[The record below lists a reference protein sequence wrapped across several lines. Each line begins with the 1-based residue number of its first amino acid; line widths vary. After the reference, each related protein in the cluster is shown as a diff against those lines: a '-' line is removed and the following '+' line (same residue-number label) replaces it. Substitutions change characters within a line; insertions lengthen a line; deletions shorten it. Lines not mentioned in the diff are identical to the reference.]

1 MSIAVRDLSFSIF
14 GRDKTQQAF
23 NAAGSRA
30 AKLGQQVERLQRG
43 FAVAGAA
50 MAAAAGGVA
59 LAMRGIINEADKM
72 SKAAQSVG
80 LATEELSK
88 LSWAADLSGV
98 SFEQLT
104 GAMGKLAQAS
114 AGSLRSATSEQALA
128 FKALGVEVQRA
139 DGMLKDNR
147 ALLGEVANRFA
158 AMENSTEKTALA
170 MAIFGRAGKQL
181 IPMLNQGEAGLQAMG
196 DEAERLGI
204 VIDTQTGLRAEAFND
219 TLNRMGKVMKGVMTE
234 ITAGALPTL
243 QAMAD
248 HFFLAGAE
256 NDRMQAIVSGSIKV
270 FKALSTAVVVT
281 VDAFR
286 LFAEVIGT
294 LWQGA
299 MASSNEE
306 MEAARARA
314 DNLGARL
321 TDIIGETSAA
331 INQIWSDAETQ
342 IQATSLV
349 PSVEGQLPQLEA
361 VYAGAKKGADK
372 VQDLWFGL
380 RNLGSEAKRFARDSE
395 RAMERSAGQMADVFS
410 DAFDQIGEGTFKARD
425 FFADL
430 AKDILRQFM
439 NAQMQQLFGAL
450 FSGLS
455 GGLGGGIGAPIQL
468 PMRAMGGPVTAG
480 QRYIVGEK
488 GPETFVPSSNG
499 AVVAGGGETNA
510 APPVNISIDARYAQ
524 NGVAQEIKAAL
535 DDFVQNQL
543 FGIQVQNHQTAVN
556 RRAIR

>member
-30 AKLGQQVERLQRG
+30 AKLGQQVDRLQRG

-80 LATEELSK
+80 LATEELSQ
-88 LSWAADLSGV
+88 LAWAADLSGV

-104 GAMGKLAQAS
+104 GALGKLAQAS

-147 ALLGEVANRFA
+147 ALLGEVADRFA
-158 AMENSTEKTALA
+158 GMQNSAEKTALA

-256 NDRMQAIVSGSIKV
+256 NNRMQAIVSGSIKV

-331 INQIWSDAETQ
+331 INQIWSDAETE

-380 RNLGSEAKRFARDSE
+380 RDLGSEAKRFARDSE

-410 DAFDQIGEGTFKARD
+410 NAFDQIAEGTFKARD

-499 AVVAGGGETNA
+499 AVVASGGEMNA
-510 APPVNISIDARYAQ
+510 AAPVSISIDARYAQ
-524 NGVAQEIKAAL
+524 KGVAEEIKAAL

-543 FGIQVQNHQTAVN
+543 FGIQVQNHQTALA

>member
-158 AMENSTEKTALA
+158 AMENSAEKTALA

-499 AVVAGGGETNA
+499 AVVAGGGETRQTMRPIINITAPAGYEPETRQQMGAGGEDITSVLFKKIEKRYGMRPA
-510 APPVNISIDARYAQ
+510 AT
-524 NGVAQEIKAAL
+524 
-535 DDFVQNQL
+535 
-543 FGIQVQNHQTAVN
+543 GI
-556 RRAIR
+556 